1 MAQPRIELA
10 TMNHHYMFYDLD
22 DFFANAQKLGY
33 PCVELW
39 TSPQHF
45 FMDYRQNDPI
55 ERLSISLMNT
65 ASASTAYARSNATP
79 NHTIWRQK
87 TQASKNAHLHIL
99 PVPSMLQKALAQLRC
114 S

>member
-45 FMDYRQNDPI
+45 LWIIGRTIP
-55 ERLSISLMNT
+55 LS
-65 ASASTAYARSNATP
+65 A
-79 NHTIWRQK
+79 
-87 TQASKNAHLHIL
+87 
-99 PVPSMLQKALAQLRC
+99 
-114 S
+114 